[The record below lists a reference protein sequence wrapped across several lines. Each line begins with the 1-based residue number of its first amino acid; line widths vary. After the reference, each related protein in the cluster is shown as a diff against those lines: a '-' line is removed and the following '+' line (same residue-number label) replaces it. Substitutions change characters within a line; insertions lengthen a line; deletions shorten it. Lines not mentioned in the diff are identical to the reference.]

1 MNMSMFI
8 SQKIKVRLRPSLWDA
23 LVVAA
28 VLAIAAAL
36 FLFLLPKA
44 AGSGDLTCT
53 ISQNGQILDT
63 IPISVGATDEERTYG
78 DYVVQFSHGHIRV
91 ESAPCANQD
100 CVHTGWISRGGQS
113 IVCLPGRF
121 VVELAAESG
130 ENDDFD
136 IVVK

>member
-1 MNMSMFI
+1 MSMFI

-63 IPISVGATDEERTYG
+63 IPISVGDADEERTYG
-78 DYVVQFSHGHIRV
+78 DYVVQFSHGYIRV

-100 CVHTGWISRGGQS
+100 CVHTGWISRSGQS
-113 IVCLPGRF
+113 IVCLPARIIIQLEGG
-121 VVELAAESG
+121 APAEDG
-130 ENDDFD
+130 PDLV
-136 IVVK
+136 IG

>member
-1 MNMSMFI
+1 MSMFI

-63 IPISVGATDEERTYG
+63 IPISVGDADGERTYG
-78 DYVVQFSHGHIRV
+78 DYVVQFSHGYIRV

-100 CVHTGWISRGGQS
+100 CVHTGWISRSGQS

-121 VVELAAESG
+121 VVELSSENAAEQP
-130 ENDDFD
+130 FD
-136 IVVK
+136 AVVK